1 MPRIPLQRIGPLVRE
16 RRGDRGIREVAKEI
30 GISPATL
37 SRIEHGKVPDLE
49 TFRKVCRWLKIDP
62 ADVLGRPESVP
73 EKAGAEAPTPAVHFK
88 ADRAMSRDAA
98 EALAEMILAA
108 QRMMIS
114 SK

>member
-16 RRGDRGIREVAKEI
+16 RREDRGIREVAKEI

-62 ADVLGRPESVP
+62 ADVLGRPKSIPVKTEG
-73 EKAGAEAPTPAVHFK
+73 EITAPAVHFK
-88 ADRAMSRDAA
+88 ADRAVSRQAA
-98 EALAEMILAA
+98 QALAEMILAA
-108 QRMMIS
+108 QKMMPS
-114 SK
+114 RK